1 MALSKR
7 MKKIVAD
14 FYALCRKYDEA
25 CEKGD
30 RKSVIFYDEEVMNY
44 CFKFQK
50 ELNVSNDYLSGWKRH
65 IEFEKEELLKEESQM
80 KEMVPTNVREKI
92 LLQKFYD
99 SILKDEANGAIKWN

>member
-1 MALSKR
+1 MALSKK

-14 FYALCRKYDEA
+14 FWAICRKYDEA
-25 CEKGD
+25 YEKGD
-30 RKSVIFYDEEVMNY
+30 RKSAVFYSEEVINY

-50 ELNVSNDYLSGWKRH
+50 ELNISKDYLSGWKRH

-80 KEMVPTNVREKI
+80 KEMMPMKVREKI

-99 SILKDEANGAIKWN
+99 SILKEEATGVIKWN